1 MPDQT
6 FKQAEEHIH
15 RADADL
21 GPTSL
26 SLACDN
32 HKFVASRDGMVEF
45 DNDPNIYNIVS
56 NDPSKKWFCQ
66 MKPEFGSGTSK
77 DISRQMHDGWIPIF
91 TTTVK
96 DNGVVYRQQTFVAPY
111 DYDNTSAGSRLFVNR
126 KPLCVAQFTIENPQ
140 DIPANISL
148 AIKILSDSKKGE
160 LAEMK
165 LTSHGVLVMKL
176 GKPLASLSVSNIA
189 PLKHEIKN
197 SIWTLTGSLPSN
209 GKAECTVYIP
219 GWDITADEIA
229 AIGGDKKLAA
239 DTEAYWKRVME
250 PAMALDIPDKS
261 LQNLIIASQVH
272 CMIAARNEDYNNV
285 DAWVASIYYGALD
298 SESQA
303 PIRGM
308 EFTGNYE
315 YARNAHNYFIKR
327 YNKQGFITPSYTV
340 MGTAWHLWCLGEYYE
355 LSKDKEWLKKNA
367 DEIARVCKWAMA
379 QREKT
384 KKVDA
389 FGNKMP
395 EWGLVPPGSMADWEV
410 FAFYYY
416 MNGYYYAGLN
426 AAGHALKDIGYPGAQ
441 DMIDAAME
449 LRENIIRAFHWTQS
463 QAPVYPLQD
472 GTWVPAYPTN
482 VYCPAPIDNFYKGGD
497 FGRSWCYDVEL
508 GSHHLVA
515 QGVMDPNSKDV
526 NWMMNYMEDVQFMAG
541 GWMYNGYSAEK
552 SHKDWFNLGGFAK
565 VQPYYARTV
574 EVYAFQDNVKAFIRS
589 YFNSVMSVLNR
600 ENLTLWEHFVNGAY
614 NKTHETGGFLHQ
626 SRMMF
631 VMERGEQLWLAP
643 FVTNNWL
650 KDGMQVAVSKA
661 PTKWGQV
668 AYRITSHVKDGY
680 IEAEI
685 TPPTREMP
693 KEIVI
698 RLRHPEG
705 KRISSVEVDGRKYS
719 NFDRDKETITLT
731 PTKQRIV
738 VRAIF

>member
-1 MPDQT
+1 
-6 FKQAEEHIH
+6 
-15 RADADL
+15 
-21 GPTSL
+21 
-26 SLACDN
+26 
-32 HKFVASRDGMVEF
+32 
-45 DNDPNIYNIVS
+45 
-56 NDPSKKWFCQ
+56 
-66 MKPEFGSGTSK
+66 
-77 DISRQMHDGWIPIF
+77 
-91 TTTVK
+91 
-96 DNGVVYRQQTFVAPY
+96 
-111 DYDNTSAGSRLFVNR
+111 VNR

-526 NWMMNYMEDVQFMAG
+526 NWMMNHMEDVQFMAG